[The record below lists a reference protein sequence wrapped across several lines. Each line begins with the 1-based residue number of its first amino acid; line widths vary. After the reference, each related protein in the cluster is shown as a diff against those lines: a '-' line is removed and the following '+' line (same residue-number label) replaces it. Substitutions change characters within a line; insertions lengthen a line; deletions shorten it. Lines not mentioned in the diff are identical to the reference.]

1 MDYMPYPPTLVDG
14 VELAPESVWML
25 SITSLL
31 VLAFFVAAAVL
42 IHRKYGGES
51 QRGLNVPP
59 IPQRAEYDS
68 SLTPDERRFELEL
81 MEDLMRAP
89 AYGEAPS
96 KDLRRSEE
104 TDR

>member
-1 MDYMPYPPTLVDG
+1 MEGYYPPTIVDG
-14 VELAPESVWML
+14 IEMAPESVWML
-25 SITSLL
+25 AVTSLMI
-31 VLAFFVAAAVL
+31 LAFFVVAAVI

-59 IPQRAEYDS
+59 IPQRVEYDS
-68 SLTPDERRFELEL
+68 SLSPDERRFELEL

-89 AYGEAPS
+89 AYGEAS
-96 KDLRRSEE
+96 AKDLSRPED